1 MSEPAVST
9 NLDER
14 KLSSGLGRLWPFILP
29 YRGRL
34 LVSLFFVAGATGVEV
49 LVPYLLGRIVDSVTL
64 GPAALKALPWL
75 CGAYLAVTLAKCVFS
90 TLLAN
95 HVQKIGQAVLH
106 DLRSSLFG
114 RILGLPV
121 ALFDQN
127 PVGRFLSR
135 VINDIKS
142 LSEVFTAS
150 MSVLAVDVVLVLG
163 TMAAMLWLN
172 PRLAMVALATIPV
185 VAVSVRFFGRRLAIT
200 YRRART
206 RLSEINSFLG
216 ENIGALATIQRLAA
230 EDNRNARFKEI
241 VTNHNEAQLRTVG
254 LYAVAMP
261 VTNVLYGISLG
272 ALLLVGGKWAI
283 EGSVTVGTVVAFAA
297 YLKNLFNPVE
307 DLIQKYNLYLSARVS
322 AERIGGILDEPMESE
337 LETNPVWLAAPT
349 DASLEFADVS
359 FRYPK
364 KEALALRSVSFKVA
378 AGSSLAVVGATGSGK
393 STLLRLLLRFYDPTD
408 GEIRFG
414 GRALSDWNRFQLR
427 SQIGLIPQDLYLFE
441 GSLRD
446 NLSVGRTG
454 FTDTYLEE
462 QCRKV
467 ELWEMVNYRGGLECP
482 ITEGGTN
489 LSLGERQLI
498 AFARTFAFNPSV
510 LVLDEATASLDRHL
524 ERKVMAAIREILKGR
539 TSIVIAHRLTTVQA
553 CDQGIVLELGRVAE
567 RGTLGALQALGGI
580 YSRLHSLQG

>member
-1 MSEPAVST
+1 MSTTEIST

-14 KLSSGLGRLWPFILP
+14 KLSSGVKRLLPFVLP
-29 YRGRL
+29 YRGGL
-34 LVSLFFVAGATGVEV
+34 LLSLVFVAGATGVEV
-49 LVPYLLGRIVDSVTL
+49 VIPYLLGRIVDAVTL
-64 GPAALKALPWL
+64 GPVALKALPWL
-75 CGAYLAVTLAKCVFS
+75 CGAYLAVTLSKCVFS

-106 DLRSSLFG
+106 DLRSALFA

-163 TMAAMLWLN
+163 TMAAMLWLQ
-172 PRLAMVALATIPV
+172 PRLATVALATIPV
-185 VAVSVRFFGRRLAIT
+185 VAISVRFFGRRLAVS

-206 RLSEINSFLG
+206 RLSEINAFLG

-241 VTNHNEAQLRTVG
+241 VDKHNEAQLRTVG
-254 LYAVAMP
+254 LYAIAMP

-283 EGSVTVGTVVAFAA
+283 EGSVRVGTVVAFAA

-322 AERIGGILDEPMESE
+322 AERIGGILDEKMESE
-337 LETNPVWLAAPT
+337 LETNPARDGGLS
-349 DASLEFADVS
+349 DSSLEFKDVS
-359 FRYPK
+359 FNYPMK
-364 KEALALRSVSFKVA
+364 AAFALRNVSFKVP
-378 AGSSLAVVGATGSGK
+378 AGTSLAVVGATGSGK
-393 STLLRLLLRFYDPTD
+393 STLLRLLLRFYDPTE
-408 GEIRFG
+408 GAIHFG
-414 GRALSDWNRFQLR
+414 GRSLSEWNRFQLR
-427 SQIGLIPQDLYLFE
+427 GEIGLIPQDFYLFE
-441 GSLRD
+441 GTLRD

-454 FTDTYLEE
+454 FMDTFLEE
-462 QCRKV
+462 QCRKAQ
-467 ELWEMVNYRGGLECP
+467 LWDMVSYRGGLDCP
-482 ITEGGTN
+482 VSEGGTN

-498 AFARTFAFNPSV
+498 AFARMFAYDPSV

-524 ERKVMAAIREILKGR
+524 ERKVMAAIQEILKGR

-553 CDQGIVLELGRVAE
+553 CHQGIVLELGKVAE

-580 YSRLHSLQG
+580 YSRLHDLQG

>member
-1 MSEPAVST
+1 MSQSAL
-9 NLDER
+9 NLDEKR
-14 KLSSGLGRLWPFILP
+14 FDSGFR
-29 YRGRL
+29 RL
-34 LVSLFFVAGATGVEV
+34 LPFALVYRSRFVVSLFYVAGATGVEV
-49 LVPYLLGRIVDSVTL
+49 LVPYLLGRVVDSVTTP
-64 GPAALKALPWL
+64 GGASSLPWL
-75 CGAYLAVTLAKCVFS
+75 CGAYLVVALAKCVFS
-90 TLLAN
+90 TWLAAE
-95 HVQKIGQAVLH
+95 VQKIGQAVLH
-106 DLRSSLFG
+106 DLRGALFG
-114 RILGLPV
+114 RILNLPV

-163 TMAAMLWLN
+163 TVAAMVWLN
-172 PRLAMVALATIPV
+172 PKLATVALGTLPFVWI
-185 VAVSVRFFGRRLAIT
+185 SIRFFGRRLAIC

-216 ENIGALATIQRLAA
+216 ENVGALATIQRLAA
-230 EDNRNARFKEI
+230 ESDRNEKFGEI
-241 VTNHNEAQLRTVG
+241 VAGHNEAQLRTVG
-254 LYAVAMP
+254 LYAIAMP

-272 ALLLVGGKWAI
+272 ALLIVGGKWAI

-322 AERIGGILDEPMESE
+322 AERIGGILDEATEPEMEK
-337 LETNPVWLAAPT
+337 NPVRPGALGPT
-349 DASLEFADVS
+349 EIEFDHV
-359 FRYPK
+359 FFHYPRK
-364 KEALALRSVSFKVA
+364 DALALNDVSFKVA

-393 STLLRLLLRFYDPTD
+393 STLLRLLLRFYEPTD
-408 GEIRFG
+408 GQIRFC
-414 GRALSDWNRFQLR
+414 GRSLSEWNRFQLR

-446 NLSVGRTG
+446 NLAVGRTG
-454 FTDTYLEE
+454 FTDAYLEE
-462 QCRKV
+462 QCRRV
-467 ELWEMVNYRGGLECP
+467 QLWEMVRHRGGLECP
-482 ITEGGTN
+482 IAEGGTN

-498 AFARTFAFNPSV
+498 AFARTFAFNPPV
-510 LVLDEATASLDRHL
+510 LVLDEATASLDRNL

-539 TSIVIAHRLTTVQA
+539 TSIVIAHRLSTVQA
-553 CDQGIVLELGRVAE
+553 CDQGVVLELGRVAE